1 MSGESIESNLV
12 VIETVE
18 DISNKRTLGDTSF
31 DQSLSPGTP
40 APESKRSNTEPSVP
54 NTSVTSKLVTED
66 VLIANL
72 ESMFQRFESKI
83 DLKFA
88 HLESRL
94 ESFDLRIS
102 ELEQN
107 SSSQNIRIENLLSR
121 AEDIE
126 QQGADVEQR
135 LASVE
140 SSRSATDESWQ
151 PAGTPDTNILLLGDS
166 NSGGKIKF
174 GQEKGTL
181 GRALPGFSEFCP
193 KLENLPPSDS
203 PLYNS
208 VSDVMISV
216 GTNNI
221 KTNSSDPETMVK
233 LIYNYVKSVTR
244 KYPSIHVLLPGV
256 LPVHCAYEDQALNVK
271 IKLYNHYL
279 QDMCNHLNRVHFI
292 DVNVFCDL
300 NGSLKPH
307 LSKGDRDPLHLN
319 EQGIK
324 LFASRFKYA
333 LRVHHNLPQAPRR
346 SFHPA
351 PVSNSAGNYQVAP
364 PLRGSR
370 GGRGSHSYRRDT
382 PGTRFKSS

>member
-1 MSGESIESNLV
+1 
-12 VIETVE
+12 
-18 DISNKRTLGDTSF
+18 
-31 DQSLSPGTP
+31 
-40 APESKRSNTEPSVP
+40 
-54 NTSVTSKLVTED
+54 
-66 VLIANL
+66 
-72 ESMFQRFESKI
+72 
-83 DLKFA
+83 
-88 HLESRL
+88 
-94 ESFDLRIS
+94 
-102 ELEQN
+102 
-107 SSSQNIRIENLLSR
+107 
-121 AEDIE
+121 
-126 QQGADVEQR
+126 
-135 LASVE
+135 
-140 SSRSATDESWQ
+140 
-151 PAGTPDTNILLLGDS
+151 
-166 NSGGKIKF
+166 
-174 GQEKGTL
+174 
-181 GRALPGFSEFCP
+181 
-193 KLENLPPSDS
+193 
-203 PLYNS
+203 
-208 VSDVMISV
+208 
-216 GTNNI
+216 
-221 KTNSSDPETMVK
+221 MVK

-319 EQGIK
+319 EQDIK